1 MRHDPDVLVVGGG
14 VAGLFC
20 ALQLSRRGGSVA
32 VLERGPVGGPQ
43 SSSYGNTGFVG
54 THGAGALAEPGML
67 ALGLRGLADRQA
79 AVVIRPRLEA
89 DMLRWLWQFRRA
101 CNDADARA
109 SLSVLVS
116 LKQRSLIMLR
126 ELCDGDGPAGG
137 GLAAAF
143 AEPGMLVVF
152 GTERA
157 FGAAQRGVP
166 DAVARGIPLR
176 VLSAAEL
183 AELEPDAGFE
193 VCGALYNEEGAL
205 LRVPEFVTALGDRLA
220 GAGVDVC
227 PGTEVTGFDVAAG
240 RVSGV
245 RTSRGTFR
253 PGEVVIAAG
262 AWSARCARMLGIRL
276 MLQPVKGYSLT
287 VKAPA
292 SAPRRPVLLAE
303 GRVAVSPS
311 GDQLRFGGVLEISG
325 LGGRDSA
332 ARFAGLRR
340 TVQAYLPSME
350 RTPVTQSWT
359 GLRPCAPDS
368 LPFLGRA
375 APYRNVLVAAGG
387 GQMGMGLAP
396 ACGELI
402 AQLVA
407 GQRPEMD
414 LTPLRVDRFGS
425 AADGVMSGVTR

>member
-79 AVVIRPRLEA
+79 AVVIRPRLGA

-193 VCGALYNEEGAL
+193 VCGALYNEEGAF
-205 LRVPEFVTALGDRLA
+205 LRVPEPKVGKNRMHL
-220 GAGVDVC
+220 
-227 PGTEVTGFDVAAG
+227 DVAVGGG
-240 RVSGV
+240 RDTTPRDV
-245 RTSRGTFR
+245 RWARIMAAVQRLT
-253 PGEVVIAAG
+253 AAG
-262 AWSARCARMLGIRL
+262 ATVIAEVGEADQPDHVL
-276 MLQPVKGYSLT
+276 MADPEGNEFD
-287 VKAPA
+287 
-292 SAPRRPVLLAE
+292 VL
-303 GRVAVSPS
+303 
-311 GDQLRFGGVLEISG
+311 
-325 LGGRDSA
+325 
-332 ARFAGLRR
+332 
-340 TVQAYLPSME
+340 
-350 RTPVTQSWT
+350 
-359 GLRPCAPDS
+359 
-368 LPFLGRA
+368 
-375 APYRNVLVAAGG
+375 
-387 GQMGMGLAP
+387 
-396 ACGELI
+396 
-402 AQLVA
+402 
-407 GQRPEMD
+407 
-414 LTPLRVDRFGS
+414 
-425 AADGVMSGVTR
+425 